1 MKLYKEALEN
11 RVTKRML
18 SFKHSPTQIIMQLD
32 KNFQLQEIIQS
43 GLKGQEY
50 VSLLSW
56 VIQIYPGPEMMR
68 HPGLM
73 SKNDEVK
80 PILGE
85 AMIGNLQQEYLEVH
99 KTEKMSDT

>member
-1 MKLYKEALEN
+1 M
-11 RVTKRML
+11 
-18 SFKHSPTQIIMQLD
+18 QID
-32 KNFQLQEIIQS
+32 KILQLQEIIQS

-73 SKNDEVK
+73 SKTDEVK

-85 AMIGNLQQEYLEVH
+85 AVIKNLQKEYLGVRFS
-99 KTEKMSDT
+99 EKVTF